1 MPSDRK
7 ISPNKESLFSS
18 KTPHWFVMHVYKNEK
33 KAEELLAMNMGLQ
46 YFIPKQHV
54 LRTYHGKKVKIQ
66 VPVIPG
72 IIFVY
77 ASHQQIINF
86 KKLYNDLQ
94 YVTWK
99 TAEGTIEYLIVP
111 NKQMDDFIKV
121 ASCSEK
127 EVVYFRPKEI
137 EIRKGT
143 PVRVHGGIFD
153 GIEGIFVKVKGKR
166 SRQIVILI
174 EKITAIAV
182 EVHPDLVEVL

>member
-1 MPSDRK
+1 
-7 ISPNKESLFSS
+7 
-18 KTPHWFVMHVYKNEK
+18 MHVYKNEK
-33 KAEELLAMNMGLQ
+33 KAEELLSAAGGLH
-46 YFIPKQHV
+46 YFIPKQYV
-54 LRTYHGKKVKIQ
+54 MRTYHGKKVRTQ
-66 VPVIPG
+66 VPAIPG

-86 KKLYNDLQ
+86 KKIYNDLR

-127 EVVYFRPKEI
+127 EVVYFRPEEI
-137 EIRKGT
+137 EIKKGT